1 MVVSS
6 QSGGW
11 SRVRNLASLAV
22 VALLAVACQ
31 TPEPVVVNATFSPAP
46 EFASRS
52 PSQVAVL
59 AVEDG
64 TADADKPERR
74 AGRMLTFFRQ
84 EVIRQLPSRLFTPIT
99 AAAVDSALASVA
111 KPAAGQSI
119 VQPATLQKLAGHAG
133 EDAVF
138 ALRVSGWD
146 ETNLPVDKTVWFQFE
161 AVLLGSD
168 GTVLWSGQING
179 KVKAG
184 GAGPSPRDRDSAARS
199 CADLAV
205 REMLSRLPVCT
216 R

>member
-1 MVVSS
+1 MVVLS

-11 SRVRNLASLAV
+11 SRACRLAALSL
-22 VALLAVACQ
+22 VAFVAACQ
-31 TPEPVVVNATFSPAP
+31 TPEPVVVNATFAP
-46 EFASRS
+46 TADFGARS

-64 TADADKPERR
+64 TVDADKPERR
-74 AGRMLTFFRQ
+74 AARLLTSLRQ
-84 EVIRQLPSRLFTPIT
+84 EVIRQLPGRLFTPIN
-99 AAAVDSALASVA
+99 AAAVDAALAPVA

-119 VQPATLQKLAGHAG
+119 VLPANLQKLAGHAG

-168 GTVLWSGQING
+168 GAVLWSGQMNG

-184 GAGPSPRDRDSAARS
+184 GAGPAPRDRESAARS
-199 CADLAV
+199 CVELAV
-205 REMLSRLPVCT
+205 REMLNRLPRCT

>member
-1 MVVSS
+1 MVVLS

-11 SRVRNLASLAV
+11 SRACRLAALS
-22 VALLAVACQ
+22 LLAFVAACQ
-31 TPEPVVVNATFSPAP
+31 TPEPVVVNATFAP
-46 EFASRS
+46 TADFGSRS

-64 TADADKPERR
+64 TSDADKPERR
-74 AGRMLTFFRQ
+74 AGRLLTFFRQ
-84 EVIRQLPSRLFTPIT
+84 EVIRQLPGRLFTPIN
-99 AAAVDSALASVA
+99 APAVDAALASVA

-119 VQPATLQKLAGHAG
+119 VLPANLQKLAGHAG

-146 ETNLPVDKTVWFQFE
+146 ETSLPVDKTVWFQFE
-161 AVLLGSD
+161 AVMLGSD
-168 GTVLWSGQING
+168 GAVLWSGQING

-184 GAGPSPRDRDSAARS
+184 GAGPAPRDREGAARS
-199 CADLAV
+199 CVELAV
-205 REMLSRLPVCT
+205 REMLNRLPRCT